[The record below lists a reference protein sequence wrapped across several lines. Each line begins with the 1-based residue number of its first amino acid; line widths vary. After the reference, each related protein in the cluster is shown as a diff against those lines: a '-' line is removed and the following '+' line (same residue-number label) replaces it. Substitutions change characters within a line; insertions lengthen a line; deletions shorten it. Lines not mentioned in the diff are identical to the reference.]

1 MVARG
6 RADRTCF
13 LNKAEDLPVAGLLI
27 HSLSEFSDLILEALA
42 LADAREIVEIGS
54 EYGGMSSFL
63 AEHCRVRGGRLT
75 TIDPSPKR
83 EFMAWLKLGP
93 DIRHLAKTS
102 LKAFAD
108 IDEADAWVVDGDH
121 NWYTVYNELGH
132 IDAISRRAGKPPL
145 VFLHDI
151 GWPCGRRDF
160 YYAPERIPPEYRHA
174 YSFDAGAVPGQATLV
189 EGRGFRGMGQFAFAE
204 VSGGARN
211 GVMTAVD
218 DFLADALR
226 AGRELGFAEIPAVF
240 GLGVIFDLDASWSAP
255 LADLLLPYHQ
265 NKLIGALEVNRLR
278 NYLRVLDFQD
288 EAAARVGAI

>member
-1 MVARG
+1 M
-6 RADRTCF
+6 T
-13 LNKAEDLPVAGLLI
+13 GLLI

-42 LADAREIVEIGS
+42 LADAREVVEIGS

-83 EFMAWLKLGP
+83 EFLAWLKLGP

-132 IDAISRRAGKPPL
+132 IDAISRRAGKPLL
-145 VFLHDI
+145 VFVHDI

-174 YSFDAGAVPGQATLV
+174 YSFDAGAIPGQAALV

-204 VSGGARN
+204 ISGGARN
-211 GVMTAVD
+211 GVMTAID

-226 AGRELGFAEIPAVF
+226 GGRELGFAEIPAVF
-240 GLGVIFDLDASWSAP
+240 GLGVIFDLDAPWSAP

-265 NKLIGALEVNRLR
+265 NKLIGALEANRLR
-278 NYLRVLDFQD
+278 NYLRVLDLQD
-288 EAAARVGAI
+288 EAAARTGFV